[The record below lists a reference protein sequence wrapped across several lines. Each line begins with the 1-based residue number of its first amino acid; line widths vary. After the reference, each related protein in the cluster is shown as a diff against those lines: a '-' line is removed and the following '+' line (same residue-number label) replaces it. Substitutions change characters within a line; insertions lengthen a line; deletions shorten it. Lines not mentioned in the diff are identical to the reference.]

1 MRLGTL
7 LIGSLTLLVTLLQI
21 SKVGASDSLEAIL
34 QQCEE
39 KNMTPEG
46 CKTLMVTNGYSANIT
61 VVTAQ
66 KQGTQNTV
74 EDVFYYQ
81 VDLYVD
87 YHGYVLGPQPDFTGV
102 VTYPYVWRGD
112 PARGIG
118 TRRVGP
124 WDCKGLSDV
133 RCCAMIET
141 DVWDQDING
150 NNLACRMEEAFY
162 IDPVTKDRFG
172 VYVNPV
178 DMSINYLTADD
189 LTALEERE
197 HHIRQD
203 LISLID
209 ATLVNK
215 NCPKA
220 TLQSIHATFLHS
232 MLGVPQARAY
242 YKYTKNAIRNMNRA
256 SVTVVDA
263 TQDPDLKYA
272 LPLMKGVIEQV
283 DKNGGLHPLGEGGYI
298 VQQVGDSSTVATVK
312 VIGYLRGPLDLTR
325 VVDEAVQC
333 LTENPKDLSAC
344 ADELEGLTVITVHPR
359 SPDDPFYNQVVVPVD
374 YK

>member
-1 MRLGTL
+1 MRLGTFL
-7 LIGSLTLLVTLLQI
+7 VGSLTLLVTLLQI
-21 SKVGASDSLEAIL
+21 GKVRASESLEAIL

-39 KNMTPEG
+39 ENLTPEV

-61 VVTAQ
+61 VVTAV
-66 KQGTQNTV
+66 KQGTHKDVT
-74 EDVFYYQ
+74 DVFYYQ

-112 PARGIG
+112 PERGIG
-118 TRRVGP
+118 TRPVGP

-133 RCCAMIET
+133 RCCAMIES

-162 IDPVTKDRFG
+162 IDPVTKEQFG

-197 HHIRQD
+197 SSIRQD

-209 ATLVNK
+209 STLVNK

-232 MLGVPQARAY
+232 MRGVPQARAY
-242 YKYTKNAIRNMNRA
+242 PKYTKNAIRSMNRA
-256 SVTVVDA
+256 GIIVVDA
-263 TQDPDLKYA
+263 TQDPDLQYA
-272 LPLMKGVIEQV
+272 LPLMKGVIEKV

-298 VQQVGDSSTVATVK
+298 VQQVGDSSTVSTVK
-312 VIGYLRGPLDLTR
+312 VIGTLRGSLDLTR
-325 VVDEAVQC
+325 VVDAAV
-333 LTENPKDLSAC
+333 L
-344 ADELEGLTVITVHPR
+344 LE
-359 SPDDPFYNQVVVPVD
+359 
-374 YK
+374 